1 MSEVFA
7 VFDSASGES
16 LEGAAPAS
24 RAPTSSGERDAAI
37 GFVRRVENLFSPY
50 GKWPPP
56 CGSGGKKAALPY
68 RTEAFRGF
76 LYYSPFFPLRLSHHL
91 KPPRAPGYPCHVKLG
106 PFHHAVHAHL
116 APPKAMQ
123 ARLLDVQEKAF
134 VAERLLDFDESFAL
148 VHEQLLRRPQF
159 LMALSKHRET
169 GAPLTFS
176 QAAGLGLD
184 LVDLLHPNGALV
196 TAAVDFAIHSLD
208 ASKATTQSLEESIRA
223 AIEDVAPYRV
233 DDSFPI
239 FSLDYLRNI
248 EGSYSGAL
256 VCYIL
261 AEMRALRILQ
271 QLEKGPPSRVGPA
284 LPDLRAVKRDLLP
297 LHPRGPL
304 PPLMGTSGGA
314 AAGASLVALYSA
326 PKDLQ
331 GVECL
336 LATANLN
343 S

>member
-1 MSEVFA
+1 
-7 VFDSASGES
+7 
-16 LEGAAPAS
+16 
-24 RAPTSSGERDAAI
+24 
-37 GFVRRVENLFSPY
+37 
-50 GKWPPP
+50 
-56 CGSGGKKAALPY
+56 
-68 RTEAFRGF
+68 
-76 LYYSPFFPLRLSHHL
+76 
-91 KPPRAPGYPCHVKLG
+91 
-106 PFHHAVHAHL
+106 
-116 APPKAMQ
+116 MQ
-123 ARLLDVQEKAF
+123 ARLLDVQELKVLVHELGHAFKEMLQEDPKAF

-223 AIEDVAPYRV
+223 AIE
-233 DDSFPI
+233 
-239 FSLDYLRNI
+239 
-248 EGSYSGAL
+248 ESYSGAL

-336 LATANLN
+336 LGEAPPSCQEAVECWSHDGMEVSHAQSVLMNLKCFQEGRGLVTQYAVSAPCRCRKANREPYGVRLSLSAKN
-343 S
+343 AGVDAKSCDEWGVRNPNGHLWGSVGPP